1 MLLLLK
7 LKLPGGTCAD
17 TSSNTRMSHL
27 DSNLL
32 CYDADINEIIVAVVW
47 RNLDKDRDGG
57 ALPEWQSGA
66 RVGISG

>member
-1 MLLLLK
+1 M
-7 LKLPGGTCAD
+7 PP
-17 TSSNTRMSHL
+17 RMSHL

-57 ALPEWQSGA
+57 ALPEWQPGA
-66 RVGISG
+66 RVGISGLGFRFRV